1 MKSAGPLA
9 WQFLPCQGCVVE
21 VRCAPFPPEA
31 RWLSRT
37 GFCRWW
43 RAAMQGI
50 LGESASV
57 DAADRDAA
65 AGGRCCRPGERRAAP
80 ELILTEAT
88 HMPGGLGAGRYHCPS
103 SACGFGPA
111 FGFDP
116 AFEFDPACRFG
127 LLVRGLVPTCRFGL
141 LACGLGPVPG
151 LSLLV
156 RGLDPTCRFDL
167 LVRGLSLLVCGLDP
181 ACHLDRLACGLA
193 PTCRCGV
200 SSGFCP
206 ACGLDTRCGSR
217 PPHGAYLAG
226 RHRATTPLSAT

>member
-1 MKSAGPLA
+1 
-9 WQFLPCQGCVVE
+9 
-21 VRCAPFPPEA
+21 
-31 RWLSRT
+31 
-37 GFCRWW
+37 
-43 RAAMQGI
+43 MQGI

-65 AGGRCCRPGERRAAP
+65 AGGRCCRPGERRAAT
-80 ELILTEAT
+80 ELILTRAT

-127 LLVRGLVPTCRFGL
+127 LLVRGLVPTCRFGLLACGLGPVPGLGLLVRGLDPTCRFDL